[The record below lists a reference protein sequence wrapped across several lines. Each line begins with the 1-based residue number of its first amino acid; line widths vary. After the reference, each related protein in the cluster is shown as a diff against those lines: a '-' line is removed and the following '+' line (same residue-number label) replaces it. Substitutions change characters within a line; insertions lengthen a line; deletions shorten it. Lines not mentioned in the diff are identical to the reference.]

1 VTAET
6 FPRKPVPIA
15 LGLCA
20 INWLLPGVGFILC
33 KDYRRGALLF
43 VLINLVFFLGV
54 FFGGYVDAPGSWK
67 PFTPNFNLVTGLTYI
82 AQSFY
87 GGGWLCMEYLQGL
100 GEDGGGPFN
109 IINLATKTYADLGV
123 FHLVVAGGLNYF
135 CTVRLYDF
143 LAGIPEETIGEGGG
157 VSDDP
162 ESENASISEKE
173 G

>member
-1 VTAET
+1 M
-6 FPRKPVPIA
+6 
-15 LGLCA
+15 
-20 INWLLPGVGFILC
+20 
-33 KDYRRGALLF
+33 
-43 VLINLVFFLGV
+43 
-54 FFGGYVDAPGSWK
+54 DAPGSWK